1 MTLARTVSRSM
12 GDISLSV
19 LRWPE
24 TPGSNTLPMNLYTSE
39 KSGVAATQDNW
50 YQKHNEQHMIGSRTD
65 KWKWNEQ
72 MVRYPKKKVNSQRN
86 AVPRMHESCATWFL
100 ANICCDQPA
109 GELPLKLLLECRP
122 PAKLNPPISPT
133 SGIMP
138 AILKK
143 HPSFWLDQTR
153 SQKRHCASRHSVLCS
168 P

>member
-65 KWKWNEQ
+65 KWKLNEQ
-72 MVRYPKKKVNSQRN
+72 MIRY
-86 AVPRMHESCATWFL
+86 
-100 ANICCDQPA
+100 
-109 GELPLKLLLECRP
+109 
-122 PAKLNPPISPT
+122 
-133 SGIMP
+133 
-138 AILKK
+138 
-143 HPSFWLDQTR
+143 
-153 SQKRHCASRHSVLCS
+153 QKTMSE
-168 P
+168 